1 LGPPAVEIA
10 AIPGLSGYL
19 LARGALVESVPF
31 DATTSDTL
39 GTMFLEIPLGFGRD
53 LYDFEFTM
61 QDGEEYLSF
70 DSSVLRPEATVP
82 SLATGGNAIAI
93 GPRGLVQWYRVPNA
107 ASLTISGQSDWKL
120 FDGDLALVASGGDA
134 PVTTH
139 APTGAYVAIFGAP
152 GTTAQVE
159 LS

>member
-1 LGPPAVEIA
+1 
-10 AIPGLSGYL
+10 
-19 LARGALVESVPF
+19 
-31 DATTSDTL
+31 
-39 GTMFLEIPLGFGRD
+39 
-53 LYDFEFTM
+53 
-61 QDGEEYLSF
+61 
-70 DSSVLRPEATVP
+70 
-82 SLATGGNAIAI
+82 LATGGNAIAI